1 MTDSEKAINSKS
13 KAHVYKLKDGT
24 RVSSVTTILYTLGAN
39 PQIVKWANK
48 KGLDGIDT
56 EKLRDELAK
65 IGTLAHA
72 LVMAQIMGQ
81 PEDGIKDGY
90 DVSQVDMA
98 TNCHLSFLKWCE
110 GKTLK
115 PRLMEESLVSE
126 SLRFGGKFDFYG
138 DIDGVLTLLD
148 FKTGSGIYDEH
159 WYQLAAYRHLLQE
172 NGFDLPV
179 NYTILNIPRAED
191 ESFDVKTRT
200 KLDTEWEIFRNIL
213 NIYNLKKGK

>member
-1 MTDSEKAINSKS
+1 LTESERAIKEKS
-13 KAHVYKLKDGT
+13 KAHVYKLADGT
-24 RVSSVTTILYTLGAN
+24 RVSSVTTILYTLGAA

-48 KGLDGIDT
+48 KGLEGTDT
-56 EKLRDELAK
+56 DKLRDELAK

-72 LVMAQIMGQ
+72 LVIAQLTGQ

-90 DVSQVDMA
+90 DKSQIDMA
-98 TNCHLSFLKWCE
+98 TNCHYSFLNWSK
-110 GKTLK
+110 GKELK
-115 PRLMEESLVSE
+115 PRLMEEALISE
-126 SLRFGGKFDFYG
+126 IMRFGGKLDFYG

-159 WYQLAAYRHLLQE
+159 WYQLAAYRHLLE
-172 NGFDLPV
+172 VNGFEPPV

-200 KLDTEWEIFRNIL
+200 RLDTEWEIFKSIL